1 MTAIPAPDERMHD
14 FISKLDIS
22 DNDFALL
29 ADHASF
35 FISHKEEYGRYVLD
49 YFRAIPRTRI
59 ILDHCQPPDKLAKIL
74 AEWFEALFKQRMTRP
89 FLTHLWRSGL
99 RHVDLNID
107 QRYINL
113 AYAIT
118 RQFCQTIIKEIEND
132 DERERVEF
140 ALDKL
145 LDFCMLVATDS
156 FITAT
161 SRCDR
166 EVIRGIAHQVRN
178 PTTIIGG
185 NIMRLKKKVEQGSSD
200 FSAFEIILKENER
213 LERMIKDIAVYTD
226 MFQNEP
232 NFKIHSPETLIVE
245 TVNRLRETAQYADI
259 GIILDMDLSR
269 PTVQGDYRDLS
280 TLFFY
285 TLENSFEASAAEG
298 SPVRISER
306 VSDGGRFLTISI
318 QNNGSLPED
327 VERETLFEPFYS
339 SKPTGTG
346 FGLAIAR
353 LASRKNLGD
362 FHLESDPEQGV
373 RSVIT
378 LATGNYVG
386 SQEY

>member
-22 DNDFALL
+22 EDDFALL
-29 ADHASF
+29 AAHAPF
-35 FISHKEEYGRYVLD
+35 FISHKKEYGRYVLD

-59 ILDHCQPPDKLAKIL
+59 ILDHCQPPDKLAEIL
-74 AEWFEALFKQRMTRP
+74 AEWFESLFKERMTRP
-89 FLTHLWRSGL
+89 FLSHLWRSGL

-118 RQFCQTIIKEIEND
+118 RQFCQNIVREIEHD
-132 DERERVEF
+132 LERERVEF

-185 NIMRLKKKVEQGSSD
+185 SIMRLKKKVEQGIPD
-200 FSAFEIILKENER
+200 FSAFEVILKENER

-232 NFKIHSPETLIVE
+232 DFKTHSTETLIVE
-245 TVNRLRETAQYADI
+245 AINRLKETPKFGPIDI
-259 GIILDMDLSR
+259 VLDIDPSR
-269 PTVQGDYRDLS
+269 TTVQGDYRDLS
-280 TLFFY
+280 TLFYY

-298 SPVRISER
+298 HPIRISAR
-306 VSDGGRFLTISI
+306 VSDGARFLKISI
-318 QNNGSLPED
+318 HNKGSLPED
-327 VERETLFEPFYS
+327 VEKETLFEPFYS

-362 FHLESDPEQGV
+362 IHLENDPEQGV

-378 LATGNYVG
+378 LTTGNHVE
-386 SQEY
+386 S